1 MFAVH
6 SAWQHELTREEL
18 QTNVSKLYSVP
29 ALPLCVLH
37 QGILSRL
44 LSQTPGNLNLKYLQ
58 SSETPLA
65 DSAFEKVS
73 SFLRISKVSKSE
85 RVKLSDRE
93 PDCRVSSNPEV
104 PPVPCKH
111 PWIFTCRD
119 NQRQLEV
126 HALPQSQSST
136 GFLQGYSAAQ

>member
-1 MFAVH
+1 MFAAH

-58 SSETPLA
+58 SSETPLT
-65 DSAFEKVS
+65 DSAFKKVS

-93 PDCRVSSNPEV
+93 PDCTVNSNPEV
-104 PPVPCKH
+104 PPAPCKH

-119 NQRQLEV
+119 NQRQLVV
-126 HALPQSQSST
+126 HALPQSQSSK
-136 GFLQGYSAAQ
+136 GFSHGYSAAQ